1 MTVSLPLICMYIPSQ
16 LVVIYDLHRMSYGQY
31 CELKGNASESEDEE
45 VSHFAQLVGRTCA
58 ERMFLIR

>member
-1 MTVSLPLICMYIPSQ
+1 MYIPSQ